1 MICKV
6 FALEAGLVLIVTTE
20 AREILIVTYYIIRH
34 IFRHKDTMD
43 SDQCSKC
50 VCVCVCVCERER
62 ERELD
67 QKQYKCLGK

>member
-34 IFRHKDTMD
+34 IFLHK
-43 SDQCSKC
+43 C
-50 VCVCVCVCERER
+50 R
-62 ERELD
+62 
-67 QKQYKCLGK
+67 KQIIQYCWEQYNF

>member
-50 VCVCVCVCERER
+50 VCVRER
-62 ERELD
+62 ERESWIKNNTSAWVNDL
-67 QKQYKCLGK
+67 